1 MRGAGRHTAPV
12 SSVAA
17 VPSVLMT
24 DLFEARAEDLAARS
38 APLATRMRPGT
49 IDEVVGQ
56 PQLLGQGAAFRH
68 IVESGEPISMLLWGP
83 PGTGKTTL
91 AMLVASHADAAFRTL
106 SATSAGIK
114 DVREVLEEARN
125 RLATEERRT
134 VLFLDEIHR
143 FAKNQQDALLP
154 GVENGTLV
162 LVGATTENPYFE
174 VNSPLMSRITLFRL
188 ESLTPED
195 IGQLLQTALGNEE
208 RGLGSLDVELPSE
221 AAFELATRTGGDA
234 RQSLNAL
241 EVAARMAR
249 AAGRSTI
256 ESEDIAEALQRR
268 LIRYDKTGDSHYD
281 VISAFIKSVRG
292 SDPDAAMY
300 WLMLMIEGGED
311 PEFIARRLV
320 ILASEDIGLADS
332 EGLRVAVAAAD
343 ALAYVGLPEA
353 TYHLAH
359 ATLFLATAPK
369 SNSVGRAIG
378 AARDLVQNGP
388 TPSVPLHLRG
398 SGYRGASELGHGVGY
413 EYSHDHPGGI
423 VEQQYFPD
431 GVDPVG
437 LFHPGDRGE
446 EASIKTRLADI
457 DRVLKRKR

>member
-1 MRGAGRHTAPV
+1 
-12 SSVAA
+12 
-17 VPSVLMT
+17 MT
-24 DLFEARAEDLAARS
+24 DLFAARADDLAARA
-38 APLATRMRPGT
+38 APLATRMRPRA
-49 IDEVVGQ
+49 IQEVVGQ
-56 PQLLGQGAAFRH
+56 PKLLGEGAAFRH

-91 AMLVASHADAAFRTL
+91 ARLVASHADAAFRTL
-106 SATSAGIK
+106 SATSAGVK
-114 DVREVLEEARN
+114 DIREVLAEARN

-154 GVENGTLV
+154 GVEDGTLI

-174 VNSPLMSRITLFRL
+174 VNSPLMSRMTLFRL
-188 ESLTPED
+188 ESLAPDD
-195 IGQLLQTALGNEE
+195 IDTLLQESMNDED
-208 RGLGSLDVELPSE
+208 RGLGSLELELPSE
-221 AAFELATRTGGDA
+221 VAQELATRTGGDA

-241 EVAARMAR
+241 EVAARMAK
-249 AAGRSTI
+249 AAGRNVI
-256 ESEDIAEALQRR
+256 NNEDIAEALQRR
-268 LIRYDKTGDSHYD
+268 LVRYDKTGDSHYD

-300 WLMLMIEGGED
+300 WLMLMLEGGED

-353 TYHLAH
+353 TFHLAH

-378 AARDLVQNGP
+378 AAKKLVDSGP

-398 SGYRGASELGHGVGY
+398 SGYRGAADLGHGEGY
-413 EYSHDHPGGI
+413 EYSHDHPGGL

-431 GVDPVG
+431 GVPPTAIYR
-437 LFHPGDRGE
+437 PGELGTE
-446 EASIKTRLADI
+446 EAIRERLAEI
-457 DRVLKRKR
+457 DEVLGRER

>member
-1 MRGAGRHTAPV
+1 
-12 SSVAA
+12 
-17 VPSVLMT
+17 MT

-38 APLATRMRPGT
+38 APLATRMRPRT
-49 IDEVVGQ
+49 IDEVTGQ
-56 PQLLGQGAAFRH
+56 PQLLSEGSAFRH
-68 IVESGEPISMLLWGP
+68 IVESGQPISMLLWGP

-91 AMLVASHADAAFRTL
+91 AKLVATHADAAFRTL
-106 SATSAGIK
+106 SATSAGVK
-114 DVREVLEEARN
+114 DIREVLAEARN

-154 GVENGTLV
+154 GVEDGTLI

-174 VNSPLMSRITLFRL
+174 VNSPLMSRMTLFRL
-188 ESLTPED
+188 ESLSPED
-195 IGQLLQTALGNEE
+195 IEVLLQAAIADDE
-208 RGLGSLDVELPSE
+208 RGLGPLGVELATE
-221 AAFELATRTGGDA
+221 AALELATRTGGDA

-241 EVAARMAR
+241 EVAARMTK
-249 AAGRSTI
+249 AAGRTVI
-256 ESEDIAEALQRR
+256 ESDDIAEALQRR
-268 LIRYDKTGDSHYD
+268 LVRYDKTGDSHYD

-300 WLMLMIEGGED
+300 WLMLMLEGGED
-311 PEFIARRLV
+311 PEFIVRRLV

-332 EGLRVAVAAAD
+332 EGLRVAVAAGE

-369 SNSVGRAIG
+369 SNSVGRAIS
-378 AARDLVQNGP
+378 AARGLVESGP
-388 TPSVPLHLRG
+388 TPSVPLHLRSG
-398 SGYRGASELGHGVGY
+398 GYRGAADLGHGEGY
-413 EYSHDHPGGI
+413 EYSHDHQGGV

-431 GVDPVG
+431 GVPPTVIYQ
-437 LFHPGDRGE
+437 PGELGRE
-446 EASIKTRLADI
+446 KFIKERLEAI
-457 DRVLKRKR
+457 DRVLKRTR